1 MLMSKKKSYKLEGD
15 MSYKQSWR
23 IAHNFANQCNEIFPD
38 YDLKKLAHLLQG
50 AIYYYHEEIGVKLS
64 KKEAADFISNEPP
77 VPKYYINALK
87 AHLNKADN
95 KSISKNKPNII
106 DIQSLPRD

>member
-38 YDLKKLAHLLQG
+38 YDPKKLAHLLQG
-50 AIYYYHEEIGVKLS
+50 AIYYYHEEIK
-64 KKEAADFISNEPP
+64 
-77 VPKYYINALK
+77 ALFVN
-87 AHLNKADN
+87 LYPDN
-95 KSISKNKPNII
+95 KEYLKIRNYYRFYLVIYVII
-106 DIQSLPRD
+106 FAFYFTLR

>member
-38 YDLKKLAHLLQG
+38 YDPKKLAHLL
-50 AIYYYHEEIGVKLS
+50 S
-64 KKEAADFISNEPP
+64 
-77 VPKYYINALK
+77 
-87 AHLNKADN
+87 
-95 KSISKNKPNII
+95 
-106 DIQSLPRD
+106 R